1 MRNAEMPEEFL
12 QLGGTELAPMS
23 TTTDLAVA
31 MEYCASKNALILRLN
46 TASFMERGA
55 DISFLSMYPGEK
67 EALCPPLTYLR
78 SVGMNK
84 EIIGGLEVVVA
95 TVESVFM

>member
-1 MRNAEMPEEFL
+1 
-12 QLGGTELAPMS
+12 
-23 TTTDLAVA
+23 
-31 MEYCASKNALILRLN
+31 
-46 TASFMERGA
+46 
-55 DISFLSMYPGEK
+55 MYPGEK